1 MANPMSIAGSMII
14 GLILILLWLP
24 SIIYSELNNKGNRLE
39 TEKLKKDLDTSFL
52 HIGRI
57 KSADDNPIILNS
69 QFGKAAISD
78 SIYSKEILKKWTRKQ
93 RKVKDSEGRV
103 RYHYY
108 YDWSDYDINGDSSIK
123 NFNVVNN
130 DGKEV
135 YVNSSDV
142 SKLEINRISKLT
154 PKDNININLG
164 NRYVWEN
171 NFIVPNYPIYNYV
184 KDITKKGVFYNVP
197 NNTEVTVFA
206 KNESLEK
213 VDDETVSFLYPGK
226 KTKLSIMKDRKSSNV
241 IQRWVFRIG
250 TFLVLFIGLN
260 LLVSPLTHILNKTPE
275 VMDFPII
282 RILKPFASAFSGIIL
297 FLWNTFSFLGSL
309 ILTAILTSIV
319 YLLVNYTVIGGV
331 SLGVLILVMLVLNVA
346 SK

>member
-1 MANPMSIAGSMII
+1 MSIAGSMII
-14 GLILILLWLP
+14 GLILILLWIP

-39 TEKLKKDLDTSFL
+39 TENLKKTLENSFL
-52 HIGRI
+52 HTGRI
-57 KSADDNPIILNS
+57 KSMNDDPILINS
-69 QFGKAAISD
+69 QFGKAAISN
-78 SIYSKEILKKWTRKQ
+78 SIQAKEILKKWTKKH
-93 RKVKDSEGRV
+93 RKVKDSKGKV
-103 RYHYY
+103 KYISY
-108 YDWSDYDINGDSSIK
+108 YDWSDSDINGSSSIK
-123 NFNVVNN
+123 DFNVVDN

-135 YVNSSDV
+135 YINSNDLSNF
-142 SKLEINRISKLT
+142 EINRISKLT
-154 PKDNININLG
+154 SRDDVNINLG
-164 NRYVWEN
+164 NRYTWEN
-171 NFIVPNYPIYNYV
+171 NFIVPNYSINKYV
-184 KDITKKGVFYNVP
+184 PNITKKGVFYNIP
-197 NNTEVTVFA
+197 NETEVTVFA
-206 KNESLEK
+206 KNENLEK

-226 KTKLSIMKDRKSSNV
+226 KTKLAIMNDRKSSNV

-275 VMDFPII
+275 VIDFPII

-331 SLGVLILVMLVLNVA
+331 SLGVLILVMLVLNVS